1 METGRNSSAS
11 VTAETHGRESEVVIR
26 MPNVFAWL
34 RDQVPDEF
42 VTHMRAAQR
51 EQLLAMRCLI
61 DRAIERTEEAETRG
75 RARRRVEIE
84 VD

>member
-1 METGRNSSAS
+1 METGR
-11 VTAETHGRESEVVIR
+11 EGDQVVIR
-26 MPNVFAWL
+26 LPNVFGWL

-75 RARRRVEIE
+75 RGRRRVEIE
-84 VD
+84 VE